1 MSGDYAER
9 RRRVAQGLDG
19 ALLLL
24 FSTPEQVRN
33 GDVGRDYRQSSD
45 FYYLTGLEEPE
56 AVLALTGDPE
66 PKLIL
71 FVRPRDPER
80 ERWDGARLGLEG
92 VTETVGADLA
102 YPISELESRL
112 VELMKG
118 RRTIYHAFGEEPHHD
133 QLVFGV
139 LKRVRAQARRSG
151 AYPRNLSD
159 PGTLL
164 HEQRLIKDAAELD
177 ATRRAIKNTEEAF
190 AVLFTR
196 TRAGMMEY
204 ELEAMFFERVRGRGS
219 RRLAF
224 PTIVAS
230 GPNATVLH
238 HRKNDRRLRDGEL
251 VLVDAGA
258 EVDYLAADVT
268 RTFPVGS
275 CFGATE
281 RVLYEVVLGA
291 QARAIS
297 RVAPGVTLEEIHAAS
312 LAELSRG
319 LVEQKILE
327 GPVERV
333 LEEKLH
339 QKYTVHR
346 TSHFLGMDVHD
357 VGGEEHEGVP
367 RRLSE
372 GMLLTVEPGLYF
384 PSDDAEIDP
393 RFRGIGIR
401 IEDDVRVTAEGC
413 EVLSRAIP
421 KTVDELERVRRA

>member
-1 MSGDYAER
+1 VAE
-9 RRRVAQGLDG
+9 ALDG

-24 FSTPEQVRN
+24 FAAPEQVRN
-33 GDVGRDYRQSSD
+33 GDVSQDFRQSSD

-56 AVLALTGDPE
+56 AALALSGGPSPE
-66 PKLIL
+66 FVL
-71 FVRPRDPER
+71 FLRPRDPER

-92 VTETVGADLA
+92 ATATLGADVA
-102 YPISELESRL
+102 YPIGELESRL

-118 RRTIYHAFGEEPHHD
+118 RRTIYYAFGEEPRHD
-133 QLVFGV
+133 QLVQSV
-139 LKRVRAQARRSG
+139 LRRVRAAARRSG
-151 AYPRNLSD
+151 TYPRHLSD
-159 PGTLL
+159 PGTIL
-164 HEQRLIKDAAELD
+164 HELRLIKDEAELD
-177 ATRRAIKNTEEAF
+177 ATRRAIHNTEEAF
-190 AVLFTR
+190 SALLTR
-196 TRAGMMEY
+196 TRPGMLEY
-204 ELEAMFFERVRGRGS
+204 ELEAMFFERIRARGS
-219 RRLAF
+219 ARLAF

-258 EVDYLAADVT
+258 EVDYLSADVT
-268 RTFPVGS
+268 RTFPVGTD
-275 CFGATE
+275 FGVTE
-281 RVLYEVVLGA
+281 RVLYELVLAA
-291 QARAIS
+291 QTRAIA
-297 RVAPGVTLEEIHAAS
+297 RVAPGVTLEQIHAAS
-312 LAELSRG
+312 LEELSRG
-319 LVEQKILE
+319 LVDLGIVE

-357 VGGEEHEGVP
+357 VGGEEHEGAP
-367 RRLSE
+367 RKLRP

-384 PSDDAEIDP
+384 PSDDPELEP

-401 IEDDVRVTAEGC
+401 IEDDVRVSADGC

-421 KTVDELERVRRA
+421 KSVDELLRMRRA